1 MLMMSS
7 YIILRDIPKDA
18 AQLDVTLFEIQ
29 GGFRGFALVPPGAHY
44 VSIKDEGK
52 MVAGTWVFA
61 PPGDAVVRVYD
72 PTLHQL
78 LPDTPENDLNYR
90 DLALGGAMNKAL
102 IPVMLRDE
110 EFATRWGSIVSHI
123 KAEAFPPALHDES
136 PINPPP
142 GAEGP
147 ALEGFFISTFKSRIE
162 QAFLGTHGGNVPAFL
177 AEFEF
182 AFASSLVGP
191 DNEVAWARWRHLLQ
205 AIYNAG
211 DRFMTAHPELFIPL
225 VDVIIAQLQYLPE
238 DAFSPESA
246 VSHGAHYLAEDLVDT
261 GIAALVEKGRTFEKF
276 LLLIA

>member
-1 MLMMSS
+1 MFS
-7 YIILRDIPKDA
+7 YIILRDIPKDT

-29 GGFRGFALVPPGAHY
+29 GGFRGFALVPPGAHH
-44 VSIKDEGK
+44 VSVKDDGK
-52 MVAGTWVFA
+52 MVAGTWIFA
-61 PPGDAVVRVYD
+61 PSGDAVVRVYD
-72 PTLHQL
+72 STLQQL

-123 KAEAFPPALHDES
+123 KADAFPPAFHNES

-142 GAEGP
+142 GVEGP
-147 ALEGFFISTFKSRIE
+147 ALEGFFSTTFKSRIE

-211 DRFMTAHPELFIPL
+211 DRFMSAHPDLFIPL
-225 VDVIIAQLQYLPE
+225 VDIIIAQFQYLPR
-238 DAFSPESA
+238 DAFTTASV
-246 VSHGAHYLAEDLVDT
+246 VSHGIQYLAEDLIDT
-261 GIAALVEKGRTFEKF
+261 GIAPLVEKGRVFEKF
-276 LLLIA
+276 LCAKS